1 MRAVAI
7 RAHGGPEVV
16 SVLDLPAPRPAP
28 GEVVVAVRAAAL
40 NHLDVW
46 VRRGW
51 PGLKLAFPHVLGSDV
66 AGVVEAVGE
75 AVAGVAPGDE
85 VVVNPSLG
93 CGRCERCL
101 SGRENL
107 CRRFAILG
115 EHLPGGQAERLAV
128 PARNVLP
135 KPARLSFEEA
145 AAVPLTFTT
154 AWHALVARAAV
165 RPGEVVLVHA
175 AGSGVGVAAVQIA
188 KLLGARVVATAGS
201 DAKLEKARAL
211 GADEVV
217 NYERQD
223 FVHEVKRLTDRRGV
237 DVVFEHVGK
246 KTWEGSILA
255 AAPGGRIV
263 TVGATTGYDPPTD
276 LRHVFYRQLSIL
288 GSTMGTAGDL
298 LEVLRFVSE
307 GRLRPVVDR
316 VLPLDEARR
325 AQELLV
331 DRAQFGKIVL
341 AVSEGGR
348 G

>member
-1 MRAVAI
+1 MKAIAI
-7 RAHGGPEVV
+7 REHGGPEVV
-16 SVLDLPAPRPAP
+16 KVEDLPEPRPGP
-28 GEVVVAVRAAAL
+28 GQVVVAVKAAAL
-40 NHLDVW
+40 NHLDIW
-46 VRRGW
+46 VRKGW
-51 PGLKLAFPHVLGSDV
+51 AGLKLAFPHVLGSDV
-66 AGVVEAVGE
+66 AGVVEAVGP
-75 AVAGVAPGDE
+75 GVEGTKPGDA

-115 EHLPGGQAERLAV
+115 EHVSGGMAERLAV

-145 AAVPLTFTT
+145 AAVPLTFMT
-154 AWHALVARAAV
+154 AWHALVERARV
-165 RPGEVVLVHA
+165 RPGETVLVHA

-188 KLLGARVVATAGS
+188 KLLGARVIATAGS

-217 NYERQD
+217 NYETRD
-223 FVHEVKRLTDRRGV
+223 FVQETRRLTDKKGV

-246 KTWEGSILA
+246 KTWEQSILA
-255 AAPGGRIV
+255 AAIGGRIV
-263 TVGATTGYDPPTD
+263 TVGATTGYDPLTD
-276 LRHVFYRQLSIL
+276 LRHVFFRQLSIL
-288 GSTMGTAGDL
+288 GSTMGTAVDL
-298 LEVLRFVSE
+298 LEVLRFVGE

-316 VLPLDEARR
+316 TLPLAEARA
-325 AQELLV
+325 AQGLLA

-341 AVSEGGR
+341 VP
-348 G
+348 